1 MLAQVDAGIRLAR
14 GEVSPKL
21 EERLRRALS
30 YPNPA
35 YLDRLRLGLSARGV
49 PDRLCFLVED
59 GDGLRVPRGAIGT
72 LKRLAAV
79 DGAIVACEDHRIT
92 PAERLPELPSPPLRP
107 YQERAVDAMVRVTQ
121 GTVVVPCGGGKTRIG
136 IGATSRLRTPALVLV
151 HTLDLAEQW
160 RSELK
165 VLLGVDACLV
175 GDGEVSTGPVTV
187 ALVQALTRRDR
198 GWLDNFLAGF
208 GLLLLDEA
216 HHVAAQVFHELVDRC
231 PAKHRFGL
239 TATPEREDGLTALLE
254 LFLGPPVAEVTHE
267 ELVAAGVLKLPEVRT
282 IETGFE
288 FPYASAEDYARML
301 DTLVRDGER
310 NGLIADLVVAEAAAG
325 KLCLVLSGRVDHCEA
340 LCTLIRARGVQAE
353 LLTGSVKKDR
363 RTELLNAARAG
374 KVPVLVATTLA
385 DEGLDLPALSRVF
398 LTYPGRAR
406 GRTLQRLGRLMRT
419 HPDKND
425 AVLFDFVDRKVPVL
439 RRHHVE
445 RRRLYAEVLGVRS
458 EGCAS

>member
-1 MLAQVDAGIRLAR
+1 MLARVDSGIRLAR
-14 GEVSPKL
+14 AEISPKL

-35 YLDRLRLGLSARGV
+35 YLDRLRLGMSARGI
-49 PDRLCFLVED
+49 PERLCFLDDD
-59 GDGLRVPRGAIGT
+59 GDVLRLPRGAIGT
-72 LKRLAAV
+72 LKRLAAL
-79 DGAIVACEDHRIT
+79 DGEIVSCEDRRVT
-92 PAERLPELPSPPLRP
+92 PVERLPELPNPPLRP
-107 YQERAVDAMVRVTQ
+107 YQEHAVEAMLRITQ
-121 GTVVVPCGGGKTRIG
+121 GTVVVPCGGGKCRIG
-136 IGATSRLRTPALVLV
+136 IGAISRLQTPTLVLV

-160 RSELK
+160 RAELK
-165 VLLGVDACLV
+165 ALLGLEACLV
-175 GDGEVSTGPVTV
+175 GDGEVNVGPVTV
-187 ALVQALTRRDR
+187 ALVQALIRRDR
-198 GWLDNFLAGF
+198 SWLDPFLAGF

-216 HHVAAQVFHELVDRC
+216 HHVGSHIFYELVDRC
-231 PAKHRFGL
+231 PAKYRFGL

-254 LFLGPPVAEVTHE
+254 LFLGPAVATVTHE
-267 ELVAAGVLKLPEVRT
+267 ELVVAGVLKLPEVRT
-282 IETGFE
+282 VDTSFD
-288 FPYASAEDYARML
+288 FPYASADDYARML

-310 NGLIADLVVAEAAAG
+310 NALIADLVVGEAAAG
-325 KLCLVLSGRVDHCEA
+325 KLCLVLSGRVDHCET
-340 LCTLIRARGVQAE
+340 LCSLIRTCGVQAE

-374 KVPVLVATTLA
+374 TVPVLVATTLA

-419 HPDKND
+419 HPDKDD

-445 RRRLYAEVLGVRS
+445 RRRLYAEVLGARPES
-458 EGCAS
+458 SAS